1 MKRIKNPTLRV
12 YSKKI
17 NQDIGDDEC
26 WRFTWVGPY
35 DETEHGDNAV
45 TCDDYIPGDMCFPPI
60 IFTNDTTGSGTPD
73 LA

>member
-1 MKRIKNPTLRV
+1 MDIHVPTLRV
-12 YSKKI
+12 YSQKI

-35 DETEHGDNAV
+35 DETEHGDSAV